1 MRLSLNELVPDSV
14 SLENDKFD
22 NIVECLDEVNIS
34 DREIEIE
41 ATLVHEI
48 EIESRDESLEIV
60 LGVYL
65 TVPAEDLEYDG
76 HEEYVHASRLRASSN
91 YEIFEEDQYSE
102 QELREIKKYVE
113 EYLVGP
119 NSASTYK
126 IEADVRDGR
135 NIVLEEP
142 KFKVIM
148 RTLQ

>member
-1 MRLSLNELVPDSV
+1 MRLSLNGLVPDSV

-22 NIVECLDEVNIS
+22 NIVECLDSVDIS

-65 TVPAEDLEYDG
+65 TVPAEDLEYDSYD
-76 HEEYVHASRLRASSN
+76 ECVHASRLRASSE

-102 QELREIKKYVE
+102 QELREIEQYVE

-126 IEADVRDGR
+126 IEAVFED
-135 NIVLEEP
+135 
-142 KFKVIM
+142 
-148 RTLQ
+148 

>member
-22 NIVECLDEVNIS
+22 NIVECLDSVDIS

-48 EIESRDESLEIV
+48 EIESRNESLEIV
-60 LGVYL
+60 VGVYL
-65 TVPAEDLEYDG
+65 TVPAEDLEHDSYDD
-76 HEEYVHASRLRASSN
+76 YVHASRLRASSN

-126 IEADVRDGR
+126 IEAS
-135 NIVLEEP
+135 
-142 KFKVIM
+142 F
-148 RTLQ
+148 

>member
-22 NIVECLDEVNIS
+22 SIVECLDSVDIF

-65 TVPAEDLEYDG
+65 TVPAEDLEYNSYD
-76 HEEYVHASRLRASSN
+76 ECVHASRLRASSE

-102 QELREIKKYVE
+102 QELREIKQHVE

-126 IEADVRDGR
+126 IEAS
-135 NIVLEEP
+135 
-142 KFKVIM
+142 F
-148 RTLQ
+148 

>member
-126 IEADVRDGR
+126 IEAS
-135 NIVLEEP
+135 
-142 KFKVIM
+142 F
-148 RTLQ
+148 

>member
-1 MRLSLNELVPDSV
+1 MRLSLNDLVPDSV

-22 NIVECLDEVNIS
+22 NIVECLDSVDIS

-65 TVPAEDLEYDG
+65 TVPAEDLEYNSYDD
-76 HEEYVHASRLRASSN
+76 YVHASKLRASSE

-102 QELREIKKYVE
+102 QELREIKQYVE

-119 NSASTYK
+119 NSVSTYK
-126 IEADVRDGR
+126 VEAVFED
-135 NIVLEEP
+135 
-142 KFKVIM
+142 
-148 RTLQ
+148 

>member
-65 TVPAEDLEYDG
+65 TVPAEDLEHDSYDD
-76 HEEYVHASRLRASSN
+76 YVHASRLRASSE

-126 IEADVRDGR
+126 IEAS
-135 NIVLEEP
+135 
-142 KFKVIM
+142 F
-148 RTLQ
+148 

>member
-34 DREIEIE
+34 DREIDVE

-48 EIESRDESLEIV
+48 EIESRNESVEIV
-60 LGVYL
+60 VFINVAV
-65 TVPAEDLEYDG
+65 TADDLQYDG
-76 HEEYVHASRLRASSN
+76 YEEHVEASRLRASSE
-91 YEIFEEDQYSE
+91 YEIHEEGQYSE
-102 QELREIKKYVE
+102 QELREIKQYVE

-126 IEADVRDGR
+126 IEAFF
-135 NIVLEEP
+135 N
-142 KFKVIM
+142 
-148 RTLQ
+148 

>member
-22 NIVECLDEVNIS
+22 NIVECLDSVDIS

-65 TVPAEDLEYDG
+65 TVPAEDLEYNSYD
-76 HEEYVHASRLRASSN
+76 ECVHASRLRASSE

-126 IEADVRDGR
+126 IKAS
-135 NIVLEEP
+135 
-142 KFKVIM
+142 F
-148 RTLQ
+148 

>member
-22 NIVECLDEVNIS
+22 NIIECLDEVNIS

-48 EIESRDESLEIV
+48 EIESRNEPVEIV
-60 LGVYL
+60 VFINVSV
-65 TVPAEDLEYDG
+65 TADDLQYDG
-76 HEEYVHASRLRASSN
+76 YEEHVESSRLRASSE
-91 YEIFEEDQYSE
+91 YEIHEEDQYSE
-102 QELREIKKYVE
+102 QELREIKQYVE

-126 IEADVRDGR
+126 IEAFF
-135 NIVLEEP
+135 N
-142 KFKVIM
+142 
-148 RTLQ
+148 

>member
-22 NIVECLDEVNIS
+22 NIVECLDSVDIS

-48 EIESRDESLEIV
+48 EIESRGESLEIV

-65 TVPAEDLEYDG
+65 TVPAEDLEHDSYDD
-76 HEEYVHASRLRASSN
+76 YVHASRLRASSE

-102 QELREIKKYVE
+102 QELREIKQYVE

-126 IEADVRDGR
+126 IEAVF
-135 NIVLEEP
+135 N
-142 KFKVIM
+142 
-148 RTLQ
+148 

>member
-22 NIVECLDEVNIS
+22 SIVECLDSVDIS

-48 EIESRDESLEIV
+48 EIESRGESLEIV
-60 LGVYL
+60 VGIYL
-65 TVPAEDLEYDG
+65 TVPAEDLEYDVY
-76 HEEYVHASRLRASSN
+76 EEYVHASKLRASSE
-91 YEIFEEDQYSE
+91 YEIFEEARYSE
-102 QELREIKKYVE
+102 QELREIKQYVE

-126 IEADVRDGR
+126 IEAS
-135 NIVLEEP
+135 
-142 KFKVIM
+142 F
-148 RTLQ
+148 

>member
-22 NIVECLDEVNIS
+22 NIVECLDSVDIS

-65 TVPAEDLEYDG
+65 TIPDEDLEYNG
-76 HEEYVHASRLRASSN
+76 YEEYVHASRLRASSE

-126 IEADVRDGR
+126 VEAFF
-135 NIVLEEP
+135 N
-142 KFKVIM
+142 
-148 RTLQ
+148 

>member
-1 MRLSLNELVPDSV
+1 MNELVPDSV

-22 NIVECLDEVNIS
+22 SIVECLDSVDIS

-48 EIESRDESLEIV
+48 EIESRNESLEIV

-76 HEEYVHASRLRASSN
+76 YEEYVHASRLRASSEH
-91 YEIFEEDQYSE
+91 EIFEEDQYSE
-102 QELREIKKYVE
+102 QELREIKQYVE

-126 IEADVRDGR
+126 IEAVFED
-135 NIVLEEP
+135 
-142 KFKVIM
+142 
-148 RTLQ
+148 

>member
-22 NIVECLDEVNIS
+22 NIVECLDSVDIS

-65 TVPAEDLEYDG
+65 TVSAEDLEYDSYD
-76 HEEYVHASRLRASSN
+76 ECVHASRLRASSE

-102 QELREIKKYVE
+102 QELREIEQYVE

-119 NSASTYK
+119 NSVSTYK
-126 IEADVRDGR
+126 IEAVFED
-135 NIVLEEP
+135 
-142 KFKVIM
+142 
-148 RTLQ
+148 

>member
-22 NIVECLDEVNIS
+22 NIVECLDSVDIS

-48 EIESRDESLEIV
+48 EIESRNESLEIV

-65 TVPAEDLEYDG
+65 TVPAEDLEHDSYDD
-76 HEEYVHASRLRASSN
+76 YVHASRLRASSN

-126 IEADVRDGR
+126 IEAS
-135 NIVLEEP
+135 
-142 KFKVIM
+142 F
-148 RTLQ
+148 

>member
-1 MRLSLNELVPDSV
+1 MRLSLNELVPDSI

-34 DREIEIE
+34 DREIDVE

-48 EIESRDESLEIV
+48 EIESRNEPVEIV
-60 LGVYL
+60 VFINVSV
-65 TVPAEDLEYDG
+65 TAEDLQYDG
-76 HEEYVHASRLRASSN
+76 YEEHVEASRLRASSE

-102 QELREIKKYVE
+102 QELREIKTYVE

-126 IEADVRDGR
+126 VEAFF
-135 NIVLEEP
+135 N
-142 KFKVIM
+142 
-148 RTLQ
+148 

>member
-22 NIVECLDEVNIS
+22 NIVECLDSVDIS

-60 LGVYL
+60 LVIYL
-65 TVPAEDLEYDG
+65 TVPAEDLEYDSYD
-76 HEEYVHASRLRASSN
+76 ECVHASRLRASSE

-126 IEADVRDGR
+126 IEAVF
-135 NIVLEEP
+135 N
-142 KFKVIM
+142 
-148 RTLQ
+148 